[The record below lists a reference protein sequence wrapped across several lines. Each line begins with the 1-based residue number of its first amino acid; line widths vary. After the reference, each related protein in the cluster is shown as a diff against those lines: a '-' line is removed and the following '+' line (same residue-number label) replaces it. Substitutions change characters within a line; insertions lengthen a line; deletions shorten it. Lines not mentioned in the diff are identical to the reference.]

1 MATYIP
7 GVSGNTAFSG
17 GLQVSL
23 TFRAEVPAFLKLQTS
38 QTVVLSSL
46 LRLSPQNFHVGG
58 PAVALDDARGRVR
71 DGWSF
76 QAGPNF
82 WETLSLRAVS

>member
-1 MATYIP
+1 M
-7 GVSGNTAFSG
+7 
-17 GLQVSL
+17 SL
-23 TFRAEVPAFLKLQTS
+23 TFKAEVPAFLKLQTS
-38 QTVVLSSL
+38 QTVVMSSL
-46 LRLSPQNFHVGG
+46 LRISPQNFNVGG
-58 PAVALDDARGRVR
+58 PAVALEDARGRVR